1 MKKGRE
7 KSINSA
13 DFLTSNGAY
22 QKYNKKYVTMCINN
36 ITPNGKIKKKINRE
50 KFLPMVL
57 QHNIKIA

>member
-22 QKYNKKYVTMCINN
+22 QKYNNNKKYVTMCINN
-36 ITPNGKIKKKINRE
+36 ITPNGKIKKKKSTE
-50 KFLPMVL
+50 KSSCLWYYSTT
-57 QHNIKIA
+57 